1 MDELA
6 LKIQYELSTRK
17 FLYTAIRLGGLPD
30 AEFISQNVNSNDVDV
45 ISLTIGRQ
53 DKDFDFW
60 TADFGLASEKEVIPK
75 FYMSFRDKFTVVV
88 YGWQFVVTGLD
99 ESGKV
104 VPLSKADIKYIL
116 EELRI
121 WS

>member
-104 VPLSKADIKYIL
+104 VLLSKADIKYIL